1 MTLILR
7 SMRALAP
14 VCSFALLAL
23 CYGVVCIA
31 YYSIEKIVETPPVD
45 LPLTSWKTFPGMLL
59 MIYLCLHTAHC
70 PFVSVFFGN
79 SLYMFEGV
87 GLVVPLEMSMKD
99 PSKFR
104 FLFSL
109 IVYLF
114 SIFCMA
120 IGILVRTRVA

>member
-1 MTLILR
+1 M
-7 SMRALAP
+7 
-14 VCSFALLAL
+14 
-23 CYGVVCIA
+23 
-31 YYSIEKIVETPPVD
+31 D

-59 MIYLCLHTAHC
+59 MIYLCLHTAHCSIYLCLHTAHC

-120 IGILVRTRVA
+120 IGILVRVCVA